1 MTMDRRPIDRWF
13 FIINRRRHAFLHE
26 RLGGGGLEPRMM
38 PYLHHIQHGD
48 ALSQEE
54 LSAAM
59 GLDKTTVAHAVKV
72 LVEKGYVKRTRDEV
86 DRRVYRLSLSPEGE
100 ELHRGL
106 SRIFKEWNT
115 GLFEGF
121 SGSELDELEL
131 VFKRLA
137 ENAAKLTQ
145 SGNSLGCSDGP

>member
-1 MTMDRRPIDRWF
+1 MARHPVDRWF
-13 FIINRRRHAFLHE
+13 FIINRHRHAFMRE

-38 PYLHHIQHGD
+38 PYLHHIQRGD

-54 LSAAM
+54 LSADM
-59 GLDKTTVAHAVKV
+59 GLDKTTVAHAVKG
-72 LVEKGYVKRTRDEV
+72 LVEKGYVLRTRDDV

-100 ELHRGL
+100 QLHLGL
-106 SRIFKEWNT
+106 REVFKEWNS

-121 SGSELDELEL
+121 SNSELDELEL

-137 ENAAKLTQ
+137 ENAAKLTHPRDSSYCHDSQ
-145 SGNSLGCSDGP
+145 S

>member
-1 MTMDRRPIDRWF
+1 MERRPVDRWF
-13 FIINRRRHAFLHE
+13 FIINRHRHAFMHE

-38 PYLHHIQHGD
+38 PYLHHIQRGA

-54 LSAAM
+54 LSAVM

-72 LVEKGYVKRTRDEV
+72 LVEKGYVARTRDEV

-100 ELHRGL
+100 ELYRGL
-106 SRIFKEWNT
+106 SEVFKAWNA

-121 SGSELDELEL
+121 SDAELDELESI
-131 VFKRLA
+131 FKRLA
-137 ENAAKLTQ
+137 ENAARLTY
-145 SGNSLGCSDGP
+145 SGDSSCCADANS